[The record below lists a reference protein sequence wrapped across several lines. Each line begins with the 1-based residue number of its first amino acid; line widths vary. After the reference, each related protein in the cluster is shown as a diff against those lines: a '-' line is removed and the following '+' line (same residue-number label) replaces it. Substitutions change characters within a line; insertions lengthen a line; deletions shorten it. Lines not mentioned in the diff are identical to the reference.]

1 MITTAT
7 AGTWLSASAIWAAV
21 PPGAAML

>member
-1 MITTAT
+1 MITTT
-7 AGTWLSASAIWAAV
+7 TVGTWLSASAIWPAV